1 MLKSFIII
9 SFTTIAITSGNKYQ
23 KFFSE
28 DYDNGLK
35 ILEKYD
41 KRFSFICNNF
51 KVTPNYVKSIVFP
64 ETIRYNTFKDF
75 FETSSL
81 ELLYINN
88 GSEAVDF
95 SIGYFQMKPSFI
107 EELEVAVKNSSDYL
121 KEKYKSVYSFNKE
134 SLKDRR
140 IIRLQRLKNID
151 CQITY
156 ICCFFDLLDLEY
168 PNLKENETEMI
179 QFYSSAYNFG
189 FKKPPEKIKAWS
201 KVKAFPYGSS
211 FDGEQFSY
219 SELSLH
225 FLQK

>member
-41 KRFSFICNNF
+41 KRFSFISNNF

-64 ETIRYNTFKDF
+64 ETIRYNTFKAF

-121 KEKYKSVYSFNKE
+121 
-134 SLKDRR
+134 
-140 IIRLQRLKNID
+140 
-151 CQITY
+151 
-156 ICCFFDLLDLEY
+156 
-168 PNLKENETEMI
+168 
-179 QFYSSAYNFG
+179 
-189 FKKPPEKIKAWS
+189 
-201 KVKAFPYGSS
+201 
-211 FDGEQFSY
+211 
-219 SELSLH
+219 
-225 FLQK
+225 